1 MLRWMNL
8 SPHMTAKIRPPGKSS
23 PVPGVHPALTW
34 LHTVHPP
41 NPPNV
46 RHAEKTTSPSC
57 GTTCPG
63 VYTATTFAMKTR
75 KWRESARPQ
84 TTGSV
89 GVKRASIL
97 PMISAWDTQSARPD
111 WVLKPEVWN
120 NSFCFC
126 LVFFFIWFTVS
137 FHLQFFLSRRTTS
150 CWHGTS
156 LAISCYNFDR
166 LQ

>member
-1 MLRWMNL
+1 MLRWMNP

-23 PVPGVHPALTW
+23 PVPGVHPALIW
-34 LHTVHPP
+34 LRTVHPP

-46 RHAEKTTSPSC
+46 HHAEKNTSPSC

-84 TTGSV
+84 ATGSV

-97 PMISAWDTQSARPD
+97 QMTSASDTQSASPD
-111 WVLKPEVWN
+111 GVLKPEVWN
-120 NSFCFC
+120 NILKFGC
-126 LVFFFIWFTVS
+126 VFLFPPDDSSWLTVS
-137 FHLQFFLSRRTTS
+137 SHLHFFSF
-150 CWHGTS
+150 
-156 LAISCYNFDR
+156 IMD
-166 LQ
+166 